1 MIAQHAADLSPSL
14 FACNAWMLVWLCPVA
29 WKEWMRREREAA
41 TRQLEEEAAEV
52 RSVVGG
58 MERWREEAELGL
70 RAGGVPRSRSTH
82 CPLHVFSSR
91 PSTL

>member
-41 TRQLEEEAAEV
+41 TRQLEEEAAENV
-52 RSVVGG
+52 TS
-58 MERWREEAELGL
+58 EPL
-70 RAGGVPRSRSTH
+70 RMDYRTLAALP
-82 CPLHVFSSR
+82 SSGSQR
-91 PSTL
+91 VNRTVSDGC